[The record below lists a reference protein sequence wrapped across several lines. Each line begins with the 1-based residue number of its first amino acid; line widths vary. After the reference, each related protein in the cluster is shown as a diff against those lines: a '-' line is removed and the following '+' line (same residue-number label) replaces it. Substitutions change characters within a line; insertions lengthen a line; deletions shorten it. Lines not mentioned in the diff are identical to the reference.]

1 MELKIT
7 SYKLEQDL
15 TLYDY
20 EQFEQSKIK
29 ETNQLDYWLYL
40 KGYFKYQIVEVVQ
53 L

>member
-20 EQFEQSKIK
+20 EQFEKKKIV
-29 ETNQLDYWLYL
+29 EHNQIDQWLYNY
-40 KGYFKYQIVEVVQ
+40 GYIKYLVVGVVQ